1 MQFELCSN
9 GEAEVLHK
17 ILEVVLNIIWNVDS
31 YGSPAVSRP
40 VQLVVVGTDV
50 VILRETRRVYWQHL
64 PLTIP
69 TREDVSLEAAA

>member
-40 VQLVVVGTDV
+40 VQLVVVVGTDA
-50 VILRETRRVYWQHL
+50 IIMRIPIRVYL
-64 PLTIP
+64 FGNGNICRLLERT
-69 TREDVSLEAAA
+69 SL